1 MPKPFPPRH
10 EYSHLHKRD
19 GSFCVLCR
27 RDYGSPRTTLRL
39 VGCEITTRWLKGN
52 VIANEWLYI
61 NMSNCIWFSKTAG
74 CKGLKTL

>member
-1 MPKPFPPRH
+1 MQISFHCVAGIVPFADFRFSILTDQSPPTYASRNPIAY
-10 EYSHLHKRD
+10 E
-19 GSFCVLCR
+19 V
-27 RDYGSPRTTLRL
+27 TA
-39 VGCEITTRWLKGN
+39 RWLKGN